1 MESSIL
7 TILPGIARHILVK
20 SLLYLSNFKSRQYVL
35 KKYMILLLASLAF
48 TFVACDND
56 TEPGGT
62 AVEKMAGDWWVTV
75 NAFIDG
81 KEVEDPFGAGHLQMS
96 TYNTASNSETEMW
109 LDDLGN
115 FWEYKL
121 KVNVNYAARTFSTTG
136 FVDNVTYESKVK
148 ITDGKVLEKAATTP
162 SGMPADSIVYMVQFD
177 DDEDGLTYKVSG
189 FRRTGF
195 PADDF

>member
-1 MESSIL
+1 M
-7 TILPGIARHILVK
+7 
-20 SLLYLSNFKSRQYVL
+20 
-35 KKYMILLLASLAF
+35 KKYMILLLVSLAF

-62 AVEKMAGDWWVTV
+62 AVEKMAG
-75 NAFIDG
+75 
-81 KEVEDPFGAGHLQMS
+81 EVEDPFGAGHLQMS

-121 KVNVNYAARTFSTTG
+121 KVNVNYATRTFSTTG